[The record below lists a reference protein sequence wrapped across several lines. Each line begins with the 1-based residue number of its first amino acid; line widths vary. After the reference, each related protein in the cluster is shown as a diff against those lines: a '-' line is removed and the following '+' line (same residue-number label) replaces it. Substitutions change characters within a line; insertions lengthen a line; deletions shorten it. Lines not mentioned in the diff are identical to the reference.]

1 MHIIGYNSEVY
12 RTMDEAVNG
21 VRGLVAIAV
30 FIEVIKKSFVFF
42 FLCILEILNERT
54 QLQENMLLEG
64 LVKAVLSRRK
74 FRSCSNL

>member
-30 FIEVIKKSFVFF
+30 FIEVIKKSFGF

-64 LVKAVLSRRK
+64 LAKSVLSRRK

>member
-42 FLCILEILNERT
+42 FVHFGN
-54 QLQENMLLEG
+54 
-64 LVKAVLSRRK
+64 S
-74 FRSCSNL
+74 

>member
-42 FLCILEILNERT
+42 LCILEILNERT

>member
-42 FLCILEILNERT
+42 LCILEILNERT

-64 LVKAVLSRRK
+64 LVKSVLSRRK

>member
-30 FIEVIKKSFVFF
+30 FIEVIKKSFFVFRAF
-42 FLCILEILNERT
+42 WKFLMNERSYKET
-54 QLQENMLLEG
+54 CFW
-64 LVKAVLSRRK
+64 KVL
-74 FRSCSNL
+74 